1 MNTRAA
7 HRPRLR
13 RHALRKGQAL
23 VELALLAPLLV
34 LLLLGGAQVGE
45 IAYSQVSLNSA
56 AREGARAGVEAPNSA
71 LSFVTTLGSPYN
83 CTAADFSDPPVG
95 NPICIAVLNGRGY
108 LDASAFTTN
117 PCTAGQACVTISVL
131 SALSDRVVPLP
142 AVRLV
147 SSSPC
152 NSGKYATV
160 TGNVAGIPSGMTAT
174 ITDNSG
180 DTVSGVT
187 GPYTLCATATQQAS
201 NQVITAQV
209 GSVSCGGGGYSGSI
223 QVTVTKGQTFPDVDL
238 TVNPEPTCPPT
249 PTATPTPTPTPT
261 PTATPTPSATPT
273 PRPTPIPTIGP
284 TANCGDQVVPDSDY
298 ISVTVTYPAPIF
310 VPIVGA
316 VFQTAPGTRQISTT
330 VTFAIDPCTMTPPIS
345 P

>member
-1 MNTRAA
+1 MNTRAP
-7 HRPRLR
+7 RLVRLR
-13 RHALRKGQAL
+13 RRTLRRGQAL

-71 LSFVTTLGSPYN
+71 LSFVTTQGSPYN
-83 CTAADFSDPPVG
+83 CTAADFSDPPAG
-95 NPICIAVLNGRGY
+95 NPICIAILNGRGF
-108 LDASAFTTN
+108 LDANAFTTN

-131 SALSDRVVPLP
+131 SALSDRVVPMP
-142 AVRLV
+142 SVRLV
-147 SSSPC
+147 SSPC

-160 TGNVAGIPSGMTAT
+160 TGNVVGIPNGMTAT
-174 ITDNSG
+174 ITDTSG
-180 DTVSGVT
+180 DTVTGVT
-187 GPYTLCATATQQAS
+187 GSYTLCATANGQTS
-201 NQVITAQV
+201 SQVITAQV
-209 GSVSCGGGGYSGSI
+209 GSVSCNGGGYSGSI
-223 QVTVTKGQTFPDVDL
+223 QVNVTKGQAISAPNL
-238 TVNPEPTCPPT
+238 TVSPEPPCPPS

-261 PTATPTPSATPT
+261 PTATPTPGTP
-273 PRPTPIPTIGP
+273 GP
-284 TANCGDQVVPDSDY
+284 TAIPTTGPTVNCGDQVVPDSDY
-298 ISVTVTYPAPIF
+298 VSITVTYPAPIF

-330 VTFAIDPCTMTPPIS
+330 VTFAIEPCTMTAPIS

>member
-1 MNTRAA
+1 MNARA
-7 HRPRLR
+7 RRRLRLR
-13 RHALRKGQAL
+13 RRALRRGQAL

-71 LSFVTTLGSPYN
+71 LSFVTSQGSPYN
-83 CTAADFSDPPVG
+83 CTAADFSDPPAG

-131 SALSDRVVPLP
+131 SALSDRVVPMP

-147 SSSPC
+147 SSPC

-160 TGNVAGIPSGMTAT
+160 TGNVVGIPNQMTAT
-174 ITDNSG
+174 ITDTSG
-180 DTVSGVT
+180 DTVTGVT
-187 GPYTLCATATQQAS
+187 GSYTLCATANGQTS
-201 NQVITAQV
+201 SQVITAQV
-209 GSVSCGGGGYSGSI
+209 GSVSCSAGGYSGSI
-223 QVTVTKGQTFPDVDL
+223 QVNVTKGQAVTAPDL

-249 PTATPTPTPTPT
+249 PTPTPT
-261 PTATPTPSATPT
+261 PTATPTPTPTDTPT
-273 PRPTPIPTIGP
+273 PGPTPIPITGP
-284 TANCGDQVVPDSDY
+284 SVNCGDQVVPDSDY
-298 ISVTVTYPAPIF
+298 VSITVSYPSPIF

-330 VTFAIDPCTMTPPIS
+330 VTFVIEPCTMTAPIS

>member
-1 MNTRAA
+1 MNARAP
-7 HRPRLR
+7 RRLRLR
-13 RHALRKGQAL
+13 RRALRRGQAL

-56 AREGARAGVEAPNSA
+56 AREGARAGVEAPNDA

-95 NPICIAVLNGRGY
+95 NPICIAILNGRGY
-108 LDASAFTTN
+108 LDAGAFTTN

-131 SALSDRVVPLP
+131 SALSDRVVPMP
-142 AVRLV
+142 SERLV

-160 TGNVAGIPSGMTAT
+160 TGNVLGIPNQTPPLTAT
-174 ITDNSG
+174 ITDTSN
-180 DTVSGVT
+180 DTTVT
-187 GPYTLCATATQQAS
+187 DSTGSYTLCATANGQTTS
-201 NQVITAQV
+201 QVITAQV
-209 GSVSCGGGGYSGSI
+209 GSVSCDGGGFSGSV
-223 QVTVTKGQTFPDVDL
+223 QVNVSKGLTVPNTNVTVYA
-238 TVNPEPTCPPT
+238 EPTCPPS
-249 PTATPTPTPTPT
+249 PTATPTPTPTPSTT
-261 PTATPTPSATPT
+261 PGTPG
-273 PRPTPIPTIGP
+273 PTPIPTTGP
-284 TANCGDQVVPDSDY
+284 TVSCGNQVVPDSDY
-298 ISVTVTYPAPIF
+298 VSVTVTYPAPIF
-310 VPIVGA
+310 LPIVGP

-330 VTFAIDPCTMTPPIS
+330 VTFAIEPCTMTAPIS

>member
-1 MNTRAA
+1 MNARAP
-7 HRPRLR
+7 RPPRLR
-13 RHALRKGQAL
+13 RRALRRGQAL

-71 LSFVTTLGSPYN
+71 LSFVTSLGSPHN
-83 CTAADFSDPPVG
+83 CTTADFSDPPAG

-131 SALSDRVVPLP
+131 SALSDRVVPMP
-142 AVRLV
+142 SVRLV
-147 SSSPC
+147 SSPC

-160 TGNVAGIPSGMTAT
+160 IGNVLGIPLVPPGMTAT
-174 ITDNSG
+174 ITDTSG
-180 DTVSGVT
+180 DTVTGVT
-187 GPYTLCATATQQAS
+187 GSYTLCATANGQTS
-201 NQVITAQV
+201 SQVITAQV
-209 GSVSCGGGGYSGSI
+209 GSVSCGGGGSSGSI
-223 QVTVTKGQTFPDVDL
+223 QVNVSKGQTITAPDL
-238 TVNPEPTCPPT
+238 TVNPEPTCPPS
-249 PTATPTPTPTPT
+249 PSPSPTPTPTPT
-261 PTATPTPSATPT
+261 PIPTDTSTPGPA
-273 PRPTPIPTIGP
+273 PIPTTGP
-284 TANCGDQVVPDSDY
+284 TVNCGNQVVPDSDY
-298 ISVTVTYPAPIF
+298 VSVTVTYPSPIF

-330 VTFAIDPCTMTPPIS
+330 VTFAIEPCTMTAPIS